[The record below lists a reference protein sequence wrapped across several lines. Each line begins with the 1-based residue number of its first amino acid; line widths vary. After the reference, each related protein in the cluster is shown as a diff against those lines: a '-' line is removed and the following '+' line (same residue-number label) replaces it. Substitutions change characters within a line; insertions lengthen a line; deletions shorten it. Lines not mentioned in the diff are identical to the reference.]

1 MSDGDKKRA
10 ETQDRAQNELNR
22 QALISLGKRLAE
34 IEAKMLIADEE
45 IGELMR
51 WAERSV
57 QAVQRLQDILESL
70 IAREL
75 RRTPT
80 L

>member
-22 QALISLGKRLAE
+22 QALVSLGKRLAE

-45 IGELMR
+45 INELMR
-51 WAERSV
+51 CAERSV

-70 IAREL
+70 IEREL